1 MHFDFQNLHS
11 PDGGR
16 EMYIL
21 HSVIS
26 PTPISS
32 YITTSSHSPAY
43 SSPHFQSITR
53 HVSSSL
59 DLLCQ
64 PTPPG
69 INSARPIGQPITY
82 ILTQPPESFTVT
94 LTHDDRAHENFDR
107 SDISEGNLSLN
118 PSAVLFPTLY
128 QMRSTKK
135 ILDLG
140 ERERN

>member
-1 MHFDFQNLHS
+1 MHFDSQNLHS

-64 PTPPG
+64 LTPPEDKLG
-69 INSARPIGQPITY
+69 TACRPGVTY

-107 SDISEGNLSLN
+107 SDISKGDLSLN
-118 PSAVLFPTLY
+118 PSAVLFP
-128 QMRSTKK
+128 
-135 ILDLG
+135 
-140 ERERN
+140 

>member
-1 MHFDFQNLHS
+1 MHFDSQNLHS
-11 PDGGR
+11 PHGGR

-26 PTPISS
+26 PTLLSS
-32 YITTSSHSPAY
+32 YITTSSHPPAY

-64 PTPPG
+64 PNPPG
-69 INSARPIGQPITY
+69 FNSVRHVTY

-94 LTHDDRAHENFDR
+94 LTHDDRAHENFNR
-107 SDISEGNLSLN
+107 SDISKGDLSLN

-128 QMRSTKK
+128 QMRSTKRFYNCEEEEK
-135 ILDLG
+135 
-140 ERERN
+140 EARKE